1 MQKKYSPLQKDI
13 LLFFRKCIKY
23 SYTRGE
29 NKDTFIKYTNDE
41 FRKNL
46 NIPKRNFDRVILYS

>member
-13 LLFFRKCIKY
+13 LFFYRKCLKY

-29 NKDTFIKYTNDE
+29 NKNQFINFVKEE
-41 FRKNL
+41 FHKNQSINKRK
-46 NIPKRNFDRVILYS
+46 FDKVFN